1 MGKLT
6 QKVRE
11 DHGQTRGGCLS
22 SRAWFRVACPF
33 HVRARVMEPYFV
45 DVSFRTSIRGHGSLG
60 PASRA
65 ACARRGAISLSIASH
80 FAALPVSYII
90 RPVRLPPGRAGL
102 CSKTRSDRIGDAEKN
117 DRDCGGLALQRSRDR
132 GRHCEDDLGLQ
143 RDQFR
148 RKRLVSTRS
157 RSRKAILDTPA
168 THRSVVCARQA
179 AACAATGHA
188 AAAPPSS
195 VMNSRRLIQSLVGA
209 SE

>member
-80 FAALPVSYII
+80 FAALPVSYISNPDRFSR
-90 RPVRLPPGRAGL
+90 RPPI
-102 CSKTRSDRIGDAEKN
+102 RSDRVLLQSPA
-117 DRDCGGLALQRSRDR
+117 RPGGNLTGLM
-132 GRHCEDDLGLQ
+132 LQ

-179 AACAATGHA
+179 AARAATGHA

-195 VMNSRRLIQSLVGA
+195 VMNSRRLIQSPRRRERVA
-209 SE
+209 CKTAATR